1 MKRSIICPHKF
12 FTGGLSP
19 TRGKLRNWLKTAKK
33 IKSFAQ
39 KDLNKNKF
47 CGKNW
52 EVQKVEIPKDFIFLF
67 NKKTKKWKKL
77 KKRWLCQT
85 FGRKNRK
92 VKFAKYRQKFW
103 STNRDRK
110 NTEKDRKTDKVRDQN
125 VWFKFTDLHDDSVES
140 GGRHPLRAGHLAL
153 TQQRHLPGRTRRSFF
168 PTMPSAT
175 PGEGIWLTKLNTT

>member
-19 TRGKLRNWLKTAKK
+19 ARGKLRNWLKTAKK
-33 IKSFAQ
+33 IKV
-39 KDLNKNKF
+39 L
-47 CGKNW
+47 
-52 EVQKVEIPKDFIFLF
+52 P
-67 NKKTKKWKKL
+67 KKTWIKINFVEKIEKYKKLKFRKILFFFSTRRRKKWKKL

-110 NTEKDRKTDKVRDQN
+110 NTEKDRNTDKVRDQN

-153 TQQRHLPGRTRRSFF
+153 TQQRHLPGKARRSLDFS
-168 PTMPSAT
+168 TGKIAS
-175 PGEGIWLTKLNTT
+175 